1 MSVQVSIQNV
11 SPVEVSV
18 SEESVPVTVESADSQ
33 SITISAK
40 EDFELT
46 TSVTQ
51 SLSFSVPNPET
62 SLSVEQ
68 TSSIA
73 LEVDGKRGVLSN
85 DIGIRK
91 YDATKDVPKTGD
103 PFLFFVADDDGNGAA
118 IGFWD
123 GTDIQICVSLTI

>member
-1 MSVQVSIQNV
+1 MSVQVSIENV

-18 SEESVPVTVESADSQ
+18 SEESVPVTVESAGTQ

-51 SLSFSVPNPET
+51 SLSFLVPNPES

-73 LEVDGKRGVLSN
+73 LEVDGKRGVLPN
-85 DIGIRK
+85 DIGLRK
-91 YDATKDVPKTGD
+91 YDATNDVPRTGD
-103 PFLFFVADDDGNGAA
+103 PFLFFVADDDGNGPA

-123 GTDIQICVSLTI
+123 GTDIQIVISVTI

>member
-1 MSVQVSIQNV
+1 MSVQVSIENV

-18 SEESVPVTVESADSQ
+18 SEESVPVA
-33 SITISAK
+33 
-40 EDFELT
+40 
-46 TSVTQ
+46 
-51 SLSFSVPNPET
+51 
-62 SLSVEQ
+62 VEQ

-73 LEVDGKRGVLSN
+73 LEVDGKRGVLPN
-85 DIGIRK
+85 DIGLRK
-91 YDATKDVPKTGD
+91 YDATKDVPRTGD

>member
-1 MSVQVSIQNV
+1 MSVDVSIENV

-51 SLSFSVPNPET
+51 SLSFSVTDPES

-68 TSSIA
+68 DKSVAI
-73 LEVDGKRGVLSN
+73 EVDGKRGL
-85 DIGIRK
+85 
-91 YDATKDVPKTGD
+91 VPKEVGSRRYSTTSVVPRTGD

>member
-1 MSVQVSIQNV
+1 LSVQVSIENV

-18 SEESVPVTVESADSQ
+18 SEESVPVTVDSADTQ

-51 SLSFSVPNPET
+51 GLSFLIPNPE
-62 SLSVEQ
+62 SSISVEQ

-91 YDATKDVPKTGD
+91 YDATEDVPRTGD

-123 GTDIQICVSLTI
+123 GTDIQIVISVTI

>member
-1 MSVQVSIQNV
+1 LSVQVSIENV

-18 SEESVPVTVESADSQ
+18 SEESGPVTVESADSQ
-33 SITISAK
+33 SITISSK

-51 SLSFSVPNPET
+51 SLSFLVPNPE
-62 SLSVEQ
+62 SSISVEQ

-73 LEVDGKRGVLSN
+73 LEVDGKRGVISN

-91 YDATKDVPKTGD
+91 YDATEDVPRTGD

-123 GTDIQICVSLTI
+123 GTDIQIVISVTI

>member
-1 MSVQVSIQNV
+1 MSVQVSIENV

-33 SITISAK
+33 SITISSK

-51 SLSFSVPNPET
+51 SLSFLVPNPE
-62 SLSVEQ
+62 SSISVEQ

-73 LEVDGKRGVLSN
+73 LEVDGKRGVISN

-91 YDATKDVPKTGD
+91 YDATEDVPRTGD

-123 GTDIQICVSLTI
+123 GTDIQIVISVTI

>member
-1 MSVQVSIQNV
+1 MSVQVSIENV

-51 SLSFSVPNPET
+51 SLSFLVPNPES

-85 DIGIRK
+85 DIGLRK
-91 YDATKDVPKTGD
+91 YDATKDVPRSGD
-103 PFLFFVADDDGNGAA
+103 PFLFFVTDDDGNGPA

>member
-1 MSVQVSIQNV
+1 MSVQVSIENV

-18 SEESVPVTVESADSQ
+18 SEESVPVTVESADTQ

-51 SLSFSVPNPET
+51 SLSFLVPNPE
-62 SLSVEQ
+62 SSISVEQ

-73 LEVDGKRGVLSN
+73 LEVDGKRGVISN

-91 YDATKDVPKTGD
+91 YDATEDVPRTGD

-123 GTDIQICVSLTI
+123 GTDIQIVISVTI

>member
-1 MSVQVSIQNV
+1 LSVQVSIETV

-33 SITISAK
+33 SITISSK

-51 SLSFSVPNPET
+51 SLSFLVPNPE
-62 SLSVEQ
+62 SSISVEQ

-73 LEVDGKRGVLSN
+73 LEVDGKRGVISN

-91 YDATKDVPKTGD
+91 YDATEDVPRTGD

-123 GTDIQICVSLTI
+123 GTDIQIVISVTI

>member
-1 MSVQVSIQNV
+1 MSVDVSIENV

-51 SLSFSVPNPET
+51 SLSFSVTDPES

-68 TSSIA
+68 DKSVAI
-73 LEVDGKRGVLSN
+73 EVDGKRGLVPKEV
-85 DIGIRK
+85 GIRR
-91 YDATKDVPKTGD
+91 YSTTSVVPKTGD